1 MSRRPRLM
9 AVAFVAWTASA
20 ASAQSALPAAPS
32 AASATLP
39 RTADDHPDF
48 SGIWQAL
55 SGPEFDIE
63 AHGPRKDAPPG
74 LGIVEG
80 GVIPYTPR
88 GLAQRQQ
95 NVAAR
100 ATADPRNKCFTLG
113 VLRGTYSGEPFQIF
127 QRPRDL
133 TLLYQFGHPVRTI
146 HTNGTRHPDG
156 HIDFW
161 LGDSRASWDG
171 DALVVDVND
180 FNGETWLDRAG
191 NYASDQLHVVER
203 WRLLDTN
210 TLEYRATLD
219 DPAVYTRPWSLSVLL
234 HRRREPNAQV
244 LENYCYTL
252 DYDRYYPVPQT
263 STSGPIAPDGGGVDK
278 APRRTAARRSR

>member
-1 MSRRPRLM
+1 MSALRPWVLLAAL
-9 AVAFVAWTASA
+9 AVAVVVSGATLA
-20 ASAQSALPAAPS
+20 AAQPAAP
-32 AASATLP
+32 APGALP
-39 RTADDHPDF
+39 RTADGKPDI
-48 SGIWQAL
+48 SGLWQAL

-63 AHGPRKDAPPG
+63 AHGPRKDAAPG

-80 GVIPYTPR
+80 GSIPYTAE
-88 GLAQRQQ
+88 GLARRQQ
-95 NVAAR
+95 NFAAR

-133 TLLYQFGHPVRTI
+133 TVLYQFGHPVRTI

-161 LGDSRASWDG
+161 LGDSRAAWEG
-171 DALVVDVND
+171 DTLVVDVND

-191 NYASDQLHVVER
+191 NHASDGLHVVER
-203 WRLLDTN
+203 WRLLDANTIEYKA
-210 TLEYRATLD
+210 TLEDA
-219 DPAVYTRPWSLSVLL
+219 AVYTRPWSLAVLL
-234 HRRREPNAQV
+234 HRRREPNAQL

-263 STSGPIAPDGGGVDK
+263 STSRPVSQTP
-278 APRRTAARRSR
+278 P

>member
-1 MSRRPRLM
+1 VSVTRPWFL
-9 AVAFVAWTASA
+9 VAPVVLAMA
-20 ASAQSALPAAPS
+20 ASGAVLISAQTPPAGTGD
-32 AASATLP
+32 TLP
-39 RTADDHPDF
+39 RTADGRPDL

-63 AHGPRKDAPPG
+63 PHGPRKDAPPG
-74 LGIVEG
+74 PGIVEG
-80 GVIPYTPR
+80 GDIPYTPAGR
-88 GLAQRQQ
+88 AQQQ
-95 NVAAR
+95 KNFAAR
-100 ATADPRNKCFTLG
+100 STADPRNKCFTLG

-133 TLLYQFGHPVRTI
+133 TVLYQFGHPVRTI

-161 LGDSRASWDG
+161 LGDSRGSWDG
-171 DALVVDVND
+171 DTLVVDVND

-191 NYASDQLHVVER
+191 NHASDALHVFER
-203 WRLLDTN
+203 WRLLDAN

-219 DPAVYTRPWSLSVLL
+219 DATVYTKAWSLSVLL
-234 HRRREPNAQV
+234 HRRREPNAQI

-252 DYDRYYPVPQT
+252 DYDHYYPVPETVT
-263 STSGPIAPDGGGVDK
+263 SRR
-278 APRRTAARRSR
+278 PR

>member
-1 MSRRPRLM
+1 MSALRARPAL
-9 AVAFVAWTASA
+9 APLVLAGLVSGPILAAAQTAPPPATASA
-20 ASAQSALPAAPS
+20 VSSGAV
-32 AASATLP
+32 P
-39 RTADDHPDF
+39 RTVDGRPDL

-80 GVIPYTPR
+80 GSIPYTAAGR
-88 GLAQRQQ
+88 AQQQQ
-95 NVAAR
+95 NFAAR
-100 ATADPRNKCFTLG
+100 ATADPRHKCFTLG

-133 TLLYQFGHPVRTI
+133 TVLYQFGHPVRTI

-161 LGDSRASWDG
+161 LGDSRATWEG
-171 DALVVDVND
+171 DTLVVDVND

-191 NYASDQLHVVER
+191 NHASDGLHVEER
-203 WRLLDTN
+203 WRLLDAN

-219 DPAVYTRPWSLSVLL
+219 DATVYTRPWSLSVLL
-234 HRRREPNAQV
+234 HRRREPNAQL

-252 DYDRYYPVPQT
+252 DYDQYYPVPL
-263 STSGPIAPDGGGVDK
+263 SS
-278 APRRTAARRSR
+278 RRTP

>member
-1 MSRRPRLM
+1 MSGLRARQVFGLLVFAGLVSSAALTGAQTAPPS
-9 AVAFVAWTASA
+9 ATASA
-20 ASAQSALPAAPS
+20 VAGGAV
-32 AASATLP
+32 P
-39 RTADDHPDF
+39 RTADGKPDL

-55 SGPEFDIE
+55 SGPEFDVE

-80 GVIPYTPR
+80 GSIPYTAAGR
-88 GLAQRQQ
+88 AQQQ
-95 NVAAR
+95 KNFAAR
-100 ATADPRNKCFTLG
+100 ATADPRHKCFTLG

-133 TLLYQFGHPVRTI
+133 TVLYQFGHPVRTI

-161 LGDSRASWDG
+161 LGDSRASWEG
-171 DALVVDVND
+171 DTLVVDVND

-191 NYASDQLHVVER
+191 NHASDALHVVER
-203 WRLLDTN
+203 WRLLDAN
-210 TLEYRATLD
+210 TLEYQATLD
-219 DPAVYTRPWSLSVLL
+219 DAAVYTKPWSLSVLL
-234 HRRREPNAQV
+234 HRRREPNAQL

-252 DYDRYYPVPQT
+252 DYDQYYPVPLT
-263 STSGPIAPDGGGVDK
+263 T
-278 APRRTAARRSR
+278 RRTP

>member
-1 MSRRPRLM
+1 MCIRDR
-9 AVAFVAWTASA
+9 
-20 ASAQSALPAAPS
+20 
-32 AASATLP
+32 
-39 RTADDHPDF
+39 
-48 SGIWQAL
+48 GIWQAL

-74 LGIVEG
+74 LGIVDG
-80 GVIPYTPR
+80 GSIPYTVAGR
-88 GLAQRQQ
+88 AQRQK
-95 NVAAR
+95 NFATR
-100 ATADPRNKCFTLG
+100 ATADPRHKCFTLG

-161 LGDSRASWDG
+161 LGDSRATWEG
-171 DALVVDVND
+171 DTLVVDVND

-191 NYASDQLHVVER
+191 NHASDGLHVEER
-203 WRLLDTN
+203 WRLLDAN

-219 DPAVYTRPWSLSVLL
+219 DATVYTRPWSLSVLL
-234 HRRREPNAQV
+234 HRRREPNAQL

-252 DYDRYYPVPQT
+252 DYDQYYPVPL
-263 STSGPIAPDGGGVDK
+263 SS
-278 APRRTAARRSR
+278 RRTP

>member
-1 MSRRPRLM
+1 MNALRSFLLAGAVVVALLVSGATLAFAQAAPA
-9 AVAFVAWTASA
+9 AVASASPGA
-20 ASAQSALPAAPS
+20 
-32 AASATLP
+32 LP
-39 RTADDHPDF
+39 RTADGKPDL
-48 SGIWQAL
+48 SGLWQAL

-80 GVIPYTPR
+80 GAIPYTPA
-88 GLAQRQQ
+88 GLAQKQKNFASR
-95 NVAAR
+95 V
-100 ATADPRNKCFTLG
+100 TTDPRHKCFTLG

-133 TLLYQFGHPVRTI
+133 TLVYQFGHPVRTI

-161 LGDSRASWDG
+161 LGDSRAAWEG
-171 DALVVDVND
+171 DTLVVDVND

-191 NYASDQLHVVER
+191 NHHSDALHVVER
-203 WRLLDTN
+203 WRLVDAN
-210 TLEYRATLD
+210 TLEYRATLE
-219 DPAVYTRPWSLSVLL
+219 DPKVYTRPWSLSVLL
-234 HRRREPNAQV
+234 HRRREPNAQL

-252 DYDRYYPVPQT
+252 DYDQFYPVPAT
-263 STSGPIAPDGGGVDK
+263 GTAGG
-278 APRRTAARRSR
+278 SQ

>member
-1 MSRRPRLM
+1 MSALRPWLRLAAL
-9 AVAFVAWTASA
+9 AVATVVSGATLA
-20 ASAQSALPAAPS
+20 AQTP

-39 RTADDHPDF
+39 RTADGRPDL

-80 GVIPYTPR
+80 GSIPYTPA
-88 GLAQRQQ
+88 GLAQKQK
-95 NVAAR
+95 NFADR
-100 ATADPRNKCFTLG
+100 ATADPRHKCFTLG

-161 LGDSRASWDG
+161 LGDSRAGWEG
-171 DALVVDVND
+171 DTLVVDVID

-191 NYASDQLHVVER
+191 NHASDQLHVVER
-203 WRLLDTN
+203 WRLLDAN

-234 HRRREPNAQV
+234 HRRREPNAQL

-263 STSGPIAPDGGGVDK
+263 STSRNAGP
-278 APRRTAARRSR
+278 RSR

>member
-1 MSRRPRLM
+1 VIGPRSAIVIATVSTAFSLV
-9 AVAFVAWTASA
+9 VAA
-20 ASAQSALPAAPS
+20 AAGAQSVSAEAPS
-32 AASATLP
+32 TLP
-39 RTADDHPDF
+39 RSADGKPDL

-63 AHGPRKDAPPG
+63 AHGPRPDAPPG

-80 GVIPYTPR
+80 GSIPYTPA
-88 GLAQRQQ
+88 GLAQKQK
-95 NVAAR
+95 NYAAR
-100 ATADPRNKCFTLG
+100 AAADPRNKCFTLG

-161 LGDSRASWDG
+161 LGDSRATWEG
-171 DALVVDVND
+171 DTLVVDVND

-191 NYASDQLHVVER
+191 NHHSDALHVVER
-203 WRLLDTN
+203 WRLIDAN

-219 DPAVYTRPWSLSVLL
+219 DATVYTRPWSLSVLL
-234 HRRREPNAQV
+234 HRRREPGAQI

-252 DYDRYYPVPQT
+252 GYDQYYPLPPA
-263 STSGPIAPDGGGVDK
+263 STSRTGPPASKTP
-278 APRRTAARRSR
+278 ASRAAQRSR

>member
-1 MSRRPRLM
+1 VSARRTWPWLG
-9 AVAFVAWTASA
+9 AL
-20 ASAQSALPAAPS
+20 LPAMLVS
-32 AASATLP
+32 SATLAAAQTAPASGTAPAVASGAVP
-39 RTADDHPDF
+39 RTADGTPDL
-48 SGIWQAL
+48 SGVWQAL

-63 AHGPRKDAPPG
+63 AHGPRPDAPPG

-80 GVIPYTPR
+80 GSIPYTAA
-88 GLAQRQQ
+88 GQAQQRK
-95 NVAAR
+95 NFAAR
-100 ATADPRNKCFTLG
+100 ATADPRHKCFTLG

-133 TLLYQFGHPVRTI
+133 TVLYQFGHPVRTI

-171 DALVVDVND
+171 DTLVVDVND

-191 NYASDQLHVVER
+191 NHASDALHVVER
-203 WRLLDTN
+203 WRLLDAN

-219 DPAVYTRPWSLSVLL
+219 DAAVYTKPWSLSVLL
-234 HRRREPNAQV
+234 HRRREPNAQL

-252 DYDRYYPVPQT
+252 DYDQYYPVPL
-263 STSGPIAPDGGGVDK
+263 ST
-278 APRRTAARRSR
+278 RRTP